1 MRCIPYVNN
10 VVVYLSSSLELID
23 WETRAE
29 AFHMPSHVH
38 LPYRLHVDERQL
50 EDGVLSTS
58 LYMRNRDC
66 KEYVT

>member
-23 WETRAE
+23 WEDARGSL
-29 AFHMPSHVH
+29 SHVKSRAS
-38 LPYRLHVDERQL
+38 YRLQVDERQL